1 MCGRAFLFI
10 RSIPSNL
17 YINCMDNDEGGG
29 ERYLEPIIVISVLGG
44 LILLLLFSGAPFK
57 PARFVGQAAV
67 KFLIGALF
75 LFFLNA
81 AGNRYGIHVPINVAT
96 SAVSGFLGIPGVFVL
111 VAIQHWV
118 L

>member
-1 MCGRAFLFI
+1 M
-10 RSIPSNL
+10 
-17 YINCMDNDEGGG
+17 
-29 ERYLEPIIVISVLGG
+29 EPIVVISILGG

-57 PARFVGQAAV
+57 PIRFVGQAAV

-75 LFFLNA
+75 LFFLNV
-81 AGNRYGIHVPINVAT
+81 AGNRYGIHVPINFAT
-96 SAVSGFLGIPGVFVL
+96 SAVSGFLGIPGLVAL